1 MTRMDSALGGPR
13 MHRASRSQSRSP
25 GILDMVVCSPYNSI
39 GGFLRP
45 GSRALRRAAGMN
57 SREGAC
63 VLRAF
68 SRALVILALTAGP
81 AAAQSDYPARPV
93 RIVVPSPP
101 GGGTDIIARVLAQ
114 YLSRTMGQQ
123 FFVENRPGAGNM
135 IGIESVARAAPDGY
149 TLLFAPSTLALNS
162 VLYRKVSYDPVR
174 DFAPITIAATTA
186 NVLIVNTGLPV
197 KSLGDLIAL
206 AKRQPGELTY
216 GTPGIGTSPHMSM
229 ELFKSMAGIDLRHIP
244 YRGTAP
250 AVTDVISGQIA
261 ATFANALTAKPQ
273 VDAAKVR
280 ALAVSGPKRIAAL
293 PDIPPVAEAGVP
305 GYAAVQWYALLAPAG
320 TPAEIIPRLHAEATQ
335 ALKTAEMQEKLAAD
349 GAEPVGSTP
358 DELAALI
365 RNELDKWNKV
375 ARAANI
381 EPQ

>member
-1 MTRMDSALGGPR
+1 MLRTTTAL
-13 MHRASRSQSRSP
+13 
-25 GILDMVVCSPYNSI
+25 I
-39 GGFLRP
+39 F
-45 GSRALRRAAGMN
+45 
-57 SREGAC
+57 
-63 VLRAF
+63 
-68 SRALVILALTAGP
+68 LALATGP

-114 YLSRTMGQQ
+114 YLSKTMSQQ

-162 VLYRKVSYDPVR
+162 VLYKKVSYDPVR

-186 NVLIVNTGLPV
+186 NVLIVNPGLPV

-250 AVTDVISGQIA
+250 AVTDVITGQIA

-320 TPAEIIPRLHAEATQ
+320 TPAEILPRLHAEATQ